1 MIFNLFKKELNFKEH
16 SDILDYLIIEE
27 AEQQWNY
34 HLKEGFT
41 KEAFRSSQFSCG
53 VINLFFQ
60 KILKMK
66 IDDKLLLLIADFGFR
81 RAKEI
86 IDEYKQL
93 QKIIKKLSDKNV
105 RDRFL
110 FSEELFNKFSNKVAE
125 MKNYNNLIML
135 KGIKAIN
142 FLDRRINYEI
152 VCQMNRD
159 LQLTVGELKSRF
171 NNNSKLM
178 NEFIQKGSVEFN
190 KLNKIEKNKSVE
202 HYKKEVLSIINTR
215 NKNNLFTTDD
225 V

>member
-16 SDILDYLIIEE
+16 PDILDYLIVEE

-34 HLKEGFT
+34 HLKEGFN

-53 VINLFFQ
+53 VINLFVQ

-93 QKIIKKLSDKNV
+93 EKILKKISDKNV

-110 FSEELFNKFSNKVAE
+110 FSEELFKKFSNKHAE

-135 KGIKAIN
+135 KGIQAVN
-142 FLDRRINYEI
+142 FVDRRINYEI
-152 VCQMNRD
+152 LCQMNRD
-159 LQLTVGELKSRF
+159 LQLTINELKSRF
-171 NNNSKLM
+171 DNNSKLM
-178 NEFIQKGSVEFN
+178 NKFIDKGSVEFN
-190 KLNKIEKNKSVE
+190 ELNKIEKNKKVE
-202 HYKKEVLSIINTR
+202 DYKKEVLLIINTR
-215 NKNNLFTTDD
+215 NKNNLFATDN

>member
-53 VINLFFQ
+53 VINLFVQ

-86 IDEYKQL
+86 IDESASNSLDILNKDEKYK
-93 QKIIKKLSDKNV
+93 
-105 RDRFL
+105 
-110 FSEELFNKFSNKVAE
+110 
-125 MKNYNNLIML
+125 
-135 KGIKAIN
+135 
-142 FLDRRINYEI
+142 INYK
-152 VCQMNRD
+152 
-159 LQLTVGELKSRF
+159 LQ
-171 NNNSKLM
+171 
-178 NEFIQKGSVEFN
+178 
-190 KLNKIEKNKSVE
+190 
-202 HYKKEVLSIINTR
+202 HA
-215 NKNNLFTTDD
+215 
-225 V
+225 